1 MRAIGI
7 RELRQQASR
16 YLREV
21 QRGETIQVTDRGR
34 PVAWLVPVPQGGGV
48 EELAASG
55 RLVPP
60 ASANELD
67 LGSPLPPAEGEAL
80 PSEALATA
88 RSDER

>member
-21 QRGETIQVTDRGR
+21 QRGERIQVTDRGR
-34 PVAWLVPVPQGGGV
+34 PVAWLVPVPRSGGV

-55 RLVPP
+55 RLAP
-60 ASANELD
+60 ATDDMLD
-67 LGSPLPPAEGEAL
+67 LGLPLRPAEGEAL
-80 PSEALATA
+80 PSEALARA